1 MSRSNELIAAFD
13 VVSGKYLREEME
25 EAEEPEEPEVGV
37 ASRLR
42 IFRELCER

>member
-13 VVSGKYLREEME
+13 VVYGKYLREEME
-25 EAEEPEEPEVGV
+25 EAEEPEVGV

-42 IFRELCER
+42 IF